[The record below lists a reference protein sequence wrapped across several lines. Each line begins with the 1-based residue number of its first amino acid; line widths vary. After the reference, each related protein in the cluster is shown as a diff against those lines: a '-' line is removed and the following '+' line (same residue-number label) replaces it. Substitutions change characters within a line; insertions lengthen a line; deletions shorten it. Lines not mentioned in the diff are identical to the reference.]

1 MQELKLYG
9 VNTEILSVAKK
20 HYEDF
25 AMLITEERVHGPH
38 NPLLIEELLQLRIL
52 KGKVDHPRK
61 GSKDLAD
68 AVCGAIYNSIAHT
81 PRDMDREIEVYTY
94 SSLSNDR
101 EEYRGPESRISAPSK
116 NVQDSAISG
125 LQNIQML

>member
-1 MQELKLYG
+1 MNELKAYNI
-9 VNTEILSVAKK
+9 NTEILSVAKK

-25 AMLITEERVHGPH
+25 AMVITEERVHGPRIE
-38 NPLLIEELLQLRIL
+38 LLTDELLQLRIL

-81 PRDMDREIEVYTY
+81 PKDLNREIEIYNY
-94 SSLSNDR
+94 SSFEHD
-101 EEYRGPESRISAPSK
+101 
-116 NVQDSAISG
+116 
-125 LQNIQML
+125 